1 MVSGSIEEIE
11 LRTATSADVRALNAL
26 IEASVR
32 GLQGNDYTPAEME
45 GALGHAL
52 GLDSQLIADG
62 TYFVAEAA
70 DGRVVGSGGWSYRAT
85 LCGSDHLHGRS
96 TGSLDPVSDAAKIRA
111 IYVHPSW
118 ARRGLGSLI
127 LAHCERQARDAGYR
141 RLEMG
146 STLTGVPLYSLR
158 GYREQERI
166 AIVLPNGE
174 ELAVVRMTKNL

>member
-1 MVSGSIEEIE
+1 MRAIEEIE
-11 LRTATSADVRALNAL
+11 IRAATRADVPALNAL

-32 GLQGNDYTPAEME
+32 GLQRNDYTPAQIE

-70 DGRVVGSGGWSYRAT
+70 DGSVVGSGGWSYRPT
-85 LCGSDHLHGRS
+85 LCGSDRLPGREA
-96 TGSLDPVSDAAKIRA
+96 GRLDPEVDAAKIRA
-111 IYVHPSW
+111 IFVHPSW

-127 LAHCERQARDAGYR
+127 LAHCERQAQEAGYR

-158 GYREQERI
+158 GYRELERM
-166 AIVLPNGE
+166 AIPLQNGE
-174 ELAVVRMTKNL
+174 ELVVVRMVKIL